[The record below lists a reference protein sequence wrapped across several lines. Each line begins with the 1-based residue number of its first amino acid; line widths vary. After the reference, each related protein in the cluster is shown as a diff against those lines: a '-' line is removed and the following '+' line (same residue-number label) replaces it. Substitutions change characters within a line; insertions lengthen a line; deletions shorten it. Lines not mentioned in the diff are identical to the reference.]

1 MSNIRV
7 RQVADG
13 EELVL
18 AEEFFEA
25 RLALG
30 QIDPRAVILQRRDT
44 ALTGAPSAVRKSLGK
59 VADRLRAKTHE
70 WAR

>member
-1 MSNIRV
+1 MSTIRV

-25 RLALG
+25 RLGLG
-30 QIDPRAVILQRRDT
+30 QTDPRTVILERRDN
-44 ALTGAPSAVRKSLGK
+44 ALTDAPLPRKPLGRT
-59 VADRLRAKTHE
+59 ADRLRAKTHE
-70 WAR
+70 WTP

>member
-1 MSNIRV
+1 MSTIRV

-18 AEEFFEA
+18 AEEFYEA
-25 RLALG
+25 RLSLG
-30 QIDPRAVILQRRDT
+30 QIDPRAVILERRDN
-44 ALTGAPSAVRKSLGK
+44 ALTAVPPARKPRGAS
-59 VADRLRAKTHE
+59 ADRLRAKTHE